1 NRPGIGA
8 RIRVVVD
15 TPAGPREI
23 HRSVSTGGSF
33 GCSPLRQ
40 HIGLGDA
47 RAIVEVRVT
56 WPTSGIV
63 QTFRDVAM
71 DRFYRVKEDESNLVP
86 FTLKTF
92 KMGSRPTLA
101 AAGR

>member
-1 NRPGIGA
+1 M
-8 RIRVVVD
+8 VD
-15 TPAGPREI
+15 TPGGPREI
-23 HRSVSTGGSF
+23 QRSVSTGGSF

-47 RAIVEVRVT
+47 RSITEVRVT

-71 DRFYRVKEDESNLVP
+71 DAFYRVKEDEPVLAP
-86 FTLKTF
+86 FILKTF
-92 KMGSRPTLA
+92 TMGPPPTVA